1 MLILKST
8 CGITFGRFALP
19 HFGHVELIE
28 QILDNAH
35 YADVHLSGHE
45 KNNDWDIR
53 VVLLKHLCRLHQIDL
68 TRVNFY
74 NSRTVSEA
82 MAFSLDTV
90 EDDAV
95 LVLGSD
101 QVKMGKA
108 ISTAFNTSFLVNRR
122 STSSTEIRHFLD
134 TFDTLEDLREHVY
147 DGDEFA
153 ITLAKL
159 LRKEEISREKLRT
172 IA

>member
-1 MLILKST
+1 MLILKSV

-28 QILDNAH
+28 QILSNAH
-35 YADVHLSGHE
+35 YADIHLSGHE

-53 VVLLKHLCRLHQIDL
+53 VLLLKHLCRLKEIDL

-74 NSRTVSEA
+74 NSPTVSEA
-82 MAFSLDTV
+82 MAFSLDTI
-90 EDDAV
+90 EENAL

-101 QVKMGKA
+101 QVKMGEA
-108 ISTAFNTSFLVNRR
+108 ISKAFNTKFLINRR

-134 TFDTLEDLREHVY
+134 TFDKIEDLVEKIY

-159 LRKEEISREKLRT
+159 LRKEEISREKFRT
-172 IA
+172 TA